1 MVVRRVERR
10 TDSEVMGSLQAGD
23 TAQLAVLFE
32 RYHLSLFRY
41 LLSLSGNRSLSE
53 DLVQDVFFRVLKYA
67 KSYKG
72 ELSFSVWLYQLAR
85 NAYFDS
91 HRKRRNEVA
100 SLTGMD
106 FASDAPFP
114 ETVLSRRQNVAT
126 LRAALQQLPEEKRE
140 VLVLSR
146 FHDLRYEEIAR
157 LLKIEVG
164 AVKVRVYRALK
175 ELRQVFCEL
184 QGEKV
189 G

>member
-1 MVVRRVERR
+1 MQ
-10 TDSEVMGSLQAGD
+10 SLQSGD

-41 LLSLSGNRSLSE
+41 LLSISGNRSLSE

-67 KSYKG
+67 KTYNPDH
-72 ELSFSVWLYQLAR
+72 SFAVWLYQLGR

-91 HRKRRNEVA
+91 HRKRRTETA
-100 SLTGMD
+100 SLEEND

-114 ETVLSRRQNVAT
+114 ETVLARKQDVAT
-126 LRAALQQLPEEKRE
+126 LRAALKQLPEDKRE

-146 FHDLRYEEIAR
+146 FHDLRYDEIAR

-164 AVKVRVYRALK
+164 TVKVRVYRALK
-175 ELRQVFCEL
+175 ELRQVFCDL

-189 G
+189 V